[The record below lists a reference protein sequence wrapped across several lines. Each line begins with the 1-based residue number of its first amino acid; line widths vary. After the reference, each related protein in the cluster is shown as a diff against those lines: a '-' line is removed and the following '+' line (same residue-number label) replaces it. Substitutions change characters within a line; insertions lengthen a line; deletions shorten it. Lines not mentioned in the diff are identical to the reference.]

1 MVALPLL
8 QAGTLGNEADSVT
21 DDGTMVAGG
30 NAWWKTSGQT
40 GSFGGGTCS
49 ALQAPLRMVD
59 LSADGSVAAGSG
71 AGGLHMFGQQAP
83 NAHPS
88 TPAGTRPCIRARS
101 PSDHR

>member
-30 NAWWKTSGQT
+30 NVWWKTSGQT

-59 LSADGSVAAGSG
+59 LSADGSVAAGSW
-71 AGGLHMFGQQAP
+71 AGGPDTLGAPGP
-83 NAHPS
+83 NAPRP
-88 TPAGTRPCIRARS
+88 TPAGDFPDT
-101 PSDHR
+101 PSL